1 MKLDKISGSNRLK
14 MMFRS
19 LRHKNFR
26 LFVEGQ
32 SLSLI
37 GTWLQMVALTWLVY
51 KMTNSALMLGI
62 VGFAGQLPMF
72 VVAPFA
78 GVFADRWNRHKMLLL
93 TQSFALLQ
101 AVLLTILVFLN
112 VIQIWHI
119 IILSIILGLINAFD
133 MPIRQAFVFDMIE
146 DHKEDVGN
154 AIALNSS
161 MVNAARLIGPSIA
174 GILIATVGEG
184 WCFLVNSISFIA
196 VVVSLLRMQIK
207 TKPKPIKDFKIYQ
220 QLKEG
225 FSYSFNFAPI
235 KNLIL
240 LLALVS
246 LFSTSVTLLAP
257 VIAKDYLKGSAD
269 TYGFLIAAYGS
280 GALLGAIY
288 LLNKKNVLGLGRL
301 IALAVTVFGTS
312 LIFFGFSRIFFLS
325 SLLMFFAGT
334 GMMLQIASTNT
345 LLQTISEENKR
356 GRVMSFYTMAF
367 RGMSPFGSLIAG
379 SLGNSIGAPA
389 TLVLSGGI
397 SLIGVFVFY
406 LKLPGLRKVVRP
418 IYENLGI
425 LPQLASGVQSA
436 AESAQRKVIE

>member
-1 MKLDKISGSNRLK
+1 MRLNKISGSNRLK

-101 AVLLTILVFLN
+101 ALLLTILVFLD
-112 VIQIWHI
+112 VVQIWHI

-288 LLNKKNVLGLGRL
+288 LLNKNNVLGLGRI
-301 IALAVTVFGTS
+301 IALAVTVFGIS

-325 SLLMFFAGT
+325 SILMFFAGT

-397 SLIGVFVFY
+397 SLMGAFTFY
-406 LKLPGLRKVVRP
+406 LKLPALRKVVRP

>member
-1 MKLDKISGSNRLK
+1 MRLNKISGSNRLK

-101 AVLLTILVFLN
+101 ALLLTILVFLD
-112 VIQIWHI
+112 VVQIWHI

-288 LLNKKNVLGLGRL
+288 LLNKNNVLGLGRI
-301 IALAVTVFGTS
+301 IALAVTVFGIS

-325 SLLMFFAGT
+325 SILVFFAGT

-397 SLIGVFVFY
+397 SLMGAFMFY
-406 LKLPGLRKVVRP
+406 LKLPALRKVIRP

-425 LPQLASGVQSA
+425 LPQLASGVHSA

>member
-1 MKLDKISGSNRLK
+1 MKLNKISGSNRLK

-51 KMTNSALMLGI
+51 QMTNSALMLGI

-93 TQSFALLQ
+93 TQSLALFQ
-101 AVLLTILVFLN
+101 ALLLTILVFLN
-112 VIQIWHI
+112 VIQIWQI
-119 IILSIILGLINAFD
+119 ICLSIILGLINAFD
-133 MPIRQAFVFDMIE
+133 MPIRQAFVFDMVE
-146 DHKEDVGN
+146 DSKEDVGN

-196 VVVSLLRMQIK
+196 VVVSLLRMKIK
-207 TKPKPIKDFKIYQ
+207 SKPKPVRDFKIFQ

-225 FSYSFNFAPI
+225 FNYSFSLTPI

-257 VIAKDYLKGSAD
+257 VIAKEFLKGSAD

-312 LIFFGFSRIFFLS
+312 LIIFGFSRIFFLS

-345 LLQTISEENKR
+345 LLQTISEESKR

-389 TLVLSGGI
+389 TLVLSGSV
-397 SLIGVFVFY
+397 SLIGAFIFY
-406 LKLPGLRKVVRP
+406 LKLPALRKVIRP

-425 LPQLASGVQSA
+425 LPQMASGVQSA

>member
-269 TYGFLIAAYGS
+269 TYGFLIA
-280 GALLGAIY
+280 
-288 LLNKKNVLGLGRL
+288 
-301 IALAVTVFGTS
+301 
-312 LIFFGFSRIFFLS
+312 
-325 SLLMFFAGT
+325 
-334 GMMLQIASTNT
+334 
-345 LLQTISEENKR
+345 
-356 GRVMSFYTMAF
+356 
-367 RGMSPFGSLIAG
+367 
-379 SLGNSIGAPA
+379 
-389 TLVLSGGI
+389 
-397 SLIGVFVFY
+397 
-406 LKLPGLRKVVRP
+406 
-418 IYENLGI
+418 
-425 LPQLASGVQSA
+425 
-436 AESAQRKVIE
+436 

>member
-1 MKLDKISGSNRLK
+1 MKLNKISGSNRLK

-101 AVLLTILVFLN
+101 ALLLTILVFLD
-112 VIQIWHI
+112 VVQIWHI

-288 LLNKKNVLGLGRL
+288 LLNKNNVLGLGRI
-301 IALAVTVFGTS
+301 IALAVTVFGIS

-325 SLLMFFAGT
+325 SILMFFAGT

-397 SLIGVFVFY
+397 SLMGAFMFY
-406 LKLPGLRKVVRP
+406 LKLPALRKVVRP

>member
-1 MKLDKISGSNRLK
+1 MRLNKISGSNRLK

-101 AVLLTILVFLN
+101 ALLLTILVFLD
-112 VIQIWHI
+112 VVQIWHI

-288 LLNKKNVLGLGRL
+288 LLNKNNVLGLGRI
-301 IALAVTVFGTS
+301 IALAVTVFGIS

-325 SLLMFFAGT
+325 SILMFFAGT

-389 TLVLSGGI
+389 TLVLSGSI
-397 SLIGVFVFY
+397 SLMGAFMFY
-406 LKLPGLRKVVRP
+406 LKLPALRKVVRP